1 MAGLRSKILQ
11 TDEFYKKKLIFYLK
25 VGGVIDSGTGF
36 DPRISIAG
44 QTYQV
49 CHTWPI
55 IKRHVIPAPAEIL
68 NIVLECQL
76 LRIGE
81 SLGGGKGD
89 EEEEEEEHSDDSQ
102 ANVEDPQAKPRQL
115 VS

>member
-1 MAGLRSKILQ
+1 MIQEYQLQ
-11 TDEFYKKKLIFYLK
+11 A
-25 VGGVIDSGTGF
+25 
-36 DPRISIAG
+36 R
-44 QTYQV
+44 
-49 CHTWPI
+49 HT
-55 IKRHVIPAPAEIL
+55 RYAIPAPAEIL

-89 EEEEEEEHSDDSQ
+89 GEEEEEHGEDSQ
-102 ANVEDPQAKPRQL
+102 ANVDDPQAKPRQL

>member
-1 MAGLRSKILQ
+1 MIQEYLLQ
-11 TDEFYKKKLIFYLK
+11 A
-25 VGGVIDSGTGF
+25 
-36 DPRISIAG
+36 R
-44 QTYQV
+44 
-49 CHTWPI
+49 HT
-55 IKRHVIPAPAEIL
+55 RYVIPAPAEIL

-76 LRIGE
+76 LCIGE

-89 EEEEEEEHSDDSQ
+89 EEEEEEHSDDSQ